1 MCSFV
6 RRQCNLPYS
15 GSYMILWCC
24 CTLRRHCKSV
34 SPANTHSHL
43 QTQPWNEKLVP
54 LLSIA
59 NYYCLCFCC
68 CCCCFFFSFFVFV
81 FLLFFFYEYV
91 NVPII
96 DQVHNN
102 EKLFI
107 KEGEWAY
114 RLQTCH
120 EKQIIT
126 CRVSAS
132 CFSVRFIFSI
142 SAHACYVL
150 LNQSSL
156 FFVMRTVCSLSDGS
170 LTFLCNGF

>member
-1 MCSFV
+1 MLSC
-6 RRQCNLPYS
+6 LW
-15 GSYMILWCC
+15 GSYTFWWLEFTYWLLIFLSLWP
-24 CTLRRHCKSV
+24 KGDFSF
-34 SPANTHSHL
+34 
-43 QTQPWNEKLVP
+43 
-54 LLSIA
+54 
-59 NYYCLCFCC
+59 FCC
-68 CCCCFFFSFFVFV
+68 CCFFFFSFFVFV